1 MTILKNEIV
10 SDPSAVGY
18 SGMSNEAVASSLN
31 AKNIA
36 SLKIISTHDIEQ
48 YLVLTDLLLE
58 IESGTTQAA
67 KVAARALQAF
77 ESFDVTNPLI
87 LGKFTSIL
95 MGLVDDGLLAFSETD
110 KTNILS
116 LGNTSISRAT
126 QLGLGIVTA
135 GQVQAERMA

>member
-10 SDPSAVGY
+10 SDPNGVGY
-18 SGMSNEAVASSLN
+18 SSMSNEAVASSLN
-31 AKNIA
+31 AKTIA

-48 YLVLTDLLLE
+48 YLVLTGLLLE
-58 IESGTTQAA
+58 IEFGTTQAA

-77 ESFDVTNPLI
+77 ESFDVTNPMI

-95 MGLVDDGLLAFSETD
+95 TGLVDDSSLAFSETD

-135 GQVQAERMA
+135 GQVQAERN

>member
-1 MTILKNEIV
+1 MTILKNEITN
-10 SDPSAVGY
+10 DPNTVGY
-18 SGMSNEAVASSLN
+18 VDMSNEAVASSLN
-31 AKNIA
+31 AKNIP
-36 SLKIISTHDIEQ
+36 SLKKIETHDIEQ

-58 IESGTTQAA
+58 IEAGTTQAA

-77 ESFDVTNPLI
+77 DSFDVTNPLI

-95 MGLVDDGLLAFSETD
+95 TGLVNDSSLSFSATD

-126 QLGLGIVTA
+126 QLGLGVVTA